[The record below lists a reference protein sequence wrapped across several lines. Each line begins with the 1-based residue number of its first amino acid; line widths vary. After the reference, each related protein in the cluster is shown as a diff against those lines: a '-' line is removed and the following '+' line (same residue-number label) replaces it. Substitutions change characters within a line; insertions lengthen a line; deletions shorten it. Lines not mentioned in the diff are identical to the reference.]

1 MNLTEGEEE
10 QEEGKEVEER
20 DEEEEQK
27 EEDKEGEREEAQEE
41 EGSNI
46 SLVDKSISCFFIF
59 VFLSFSFI
67 LRLTLVSRTWFG
79 SQELQAKEK
88 CVPRAQRRT
97 MRRKTLNSFC
107 LVSDWRCFHQMFHV
121 RLGDSLCDSFS
132 PVFTAPCRLPLSR
145 QPQWAGPKRQNH

>member
-1 MNLTEGEEE
+1 M
-10 QEEGKEVEER
+10 EER

-27 EEDKEGEREEAQEE
+27 EEDKEGEEAQEE

-46 SLVDKSISCFFIF
+46 SLVDKSISCFLFC
-59 VFLSFSFI
+59 FSFI

-97 MRRKTLNSFC
+97 MRRKTELLLSGFR
-107 LVSDWRCFHQMFHV
+107 LEVFSSDVSCQTWRF
-121 RLGDSLCDSFS
+121 
-132 PVFTAPCRLPLSR
+132 PV
-145 QPQWAGPKRQNH
+145 